1 MFIDWLFY
9 KFLNFNEDVVS
20 FYVNVIWR
28 MEDLLL

>member
-1 MFIDWLFY
+1 MFIDWLFN

-20 FYVNVIWR
+20 LYVNVIWR